1 MSIKLEWCSS
11 QDLANVAAFAAAK
24 STYAKVGE
32 QVSDAVVASLRLV
45 GYEFK
50 GYTDKGTPS
59 VGKGNAEYPIGSFVY
74 ALHAACKA
82 DPDLKSRV
90 YGVRIQCSDGHERHA
105 GQIIDAK
112 VGGATRWVPIG
123 GND

>member
-1 MSIKLEWCSS
+1 MPTKIESCNGK
-11 QDLANVAAFAAAK
+11 DLANVAAFAAAK
-24 STYAKVGE
+24 ATYAKVGE
-32 QVSDAVVASLRLV
+32 KVSPEVIGSLNWL
-45 GYEFK
+45 GYDFK
-50 GYTDKGTPS
+50 GYTDKGAPS

-82 DPDLKSRV
+82 EPDLKSKV
-90 YGVRIQCSDGHERHA
+90 YGVRIQCSDGYERHA